1 MSAYEKLNDTTT
13 VEKNILREVFLD
25 RIWELEDQIQNAT
38 KLTKVK
44 DLEMD
49 VDRPRKYDFADFN
62 DIPKYNFEDI

>member
-44 DLEMD
+44 DLEKLVTCNMRWLSWIEGPPTD
-49 VDRPRKYDFADFN
+49 TVH
-62 DIPKYNFEDI
+62 